1 MMLFVINWI
10 FFMAILRVFY
20 FNACNINY
28 PVVWAA
34 ELILVRI
41 A

>member
-1 MMLFVINWI
+1 MPFVINWI
-10 FFMAILRVFY
+10 IFMVFIRVFY
-20 FNACNINY
+20 FNAYNINY